1 MKNTVHHTQYNENQS
16 LTAHEE
22 SITAPLFVHVEIS
35 NFGLVV
41 SRFLYDA
48 PRQCC
53 LPAFFAHFF
62 LSCSSFLQREARE
75 NGEQKVVL
83 KDLYDRTHH
92 NDGTL
97 VTKQPTVVELLSRFP
112 AESRVCSS
120 S

>member
-1 MKNTVHHTQYNENQS
+1 MTRLAKVAS
-16 LTAHEE
+16 L
-22 SITAPLFVHVEIS
+22 
-35 NFGLVV
+35 
-41 SRFLYDA
+41 
-48 PRQCC
+48 
-53 LPAFFAHFF
+53 FF
-62 LSCSSFLQREARE
+62 LLTISCLSFLQREARE
-75 NGEQKVVL
+75 NGEQRVVL